1 MMILVVKGLVVWLDQ
16 PVQEVVD
23 PQVEVIVDPVM
34 TGDFL
39 REIIF
44 RAKNDNFSGGHMN
57 NHPGQEQVP
66 MTPLSTNFNT
76 NIGSQNPRL

>member
-34 TGDFL
+34 TGEF
-39 REIIF
+39 F
-44 RAKNDNFSGGHMN
+44 
-57 NHPGQEQVP
+57 
-66 MTPLSTNFNT
+66 T
-76 NIGSQNPRL
+76 